1 MQNDLNRMHMPD
13 HIRWRIQTAMPILLP
28 SVRCSI
34 SCQPPSISPASIA
47 ALQSSNQISVLQ
59 PHNSILSQRNPDSL
73 VRTVANM
80 AGKAK
85 QLPLQDLDLEI
96 DPWTLLEDGTGVQS
110 SSNSAA
116 IGGSDH
122 ANLRAS
128 NWLKGAIRVRRTDLA
143 YIGAI
148 DEDS

>member
-1 MQNDLNRMHMPD
+1 
-13 HIRWRIQTAMPILLP
+13 
-28 SVRCSI
+28 
-34 SCQPPSISPASIA
+34 
-47 ALQSSNQISVLQ
+47 
-59 PHNSILSQRNPDSL
+59 
-73 VRTVANM
+73 M

-148 DEDS
+148 DEDSWYE